1 MEIRTAG
8 KSLNSTFF
16 SHLHPLH
23 GSDFSLR
30 KHFRKQMKKC
40 TWEFIIC
47 WKKYRMKIFWKWG
60 KNLCRCHFVFEWSPR
75 LNWYSVDR
83 SNVNFG
89 RDFKISEHLFWQCQS
104 VFWTGNTFV
113 SFRGSD
119 RVLYAKCL
127 SRETSI
133 SLGSCL
139 EMLRDANCLAD
150 LDEQGAQ
157 RDSLVTPIHG
167 KQKVTPNWI

>member
-8 KSLNSTFF
+8 KSLNSIFF
-16 SHLHPLH
+16 SFTSSSWFWFPSKEPFQKANEEMYLGIHNMLKEIQNEDTL
-23 GSDFSLR
+23 
-30 KHFRKQMKKC
+30 KVKKS
-40 TWEFIIC
+40 
-47 WKKYRMKIFWKWG
+47 
-60 KNLCRCHFVFEWSPR
+60 LCRCHFVFEWSPW
-75 LNWYSVDR
+75 LNWYSIDR
-83 SNVNFG
+83 PNVNFG
-89 RDFKISEHLFWQCQS
+89 RDFKIAEHLFWQCQS
-104 VFWTGNTFV
+104 VFWTGSTFV

-157 RDSLVTPIHG
+157 RDALVASIQG